1 MSRVLVKAREM
12 QPHRQ
17 KVYYPLERGKHAGLG
32 PHPLQRV
39 ANQIVYPAMR
49 EAGFTNAA
57 DPAYQKQLDLTR
69 RLVMAQMLANPEM
82 HDLEFVDDPMDID
95 AKLQGKLKG
104 KTLEEVMRSIGTPG
118 EDHVSFKTPKQQ
130 RAAERENAM
139 RSGKMSV
146 SNLTDRTAGL
156 SEKFKQ
162 MRDAQQARNAEKYGF
177 PEPEGSK
184 DAPAPDEKP
193 KAPDMSAGAR
203 AKVPGV
209 PDEMQGAFDD
219 AGNLRDAGAP
229 AAPEPD
235 AMAQARA
242 MLANMTPEQIQQ
254 LMSMGLAT
262 QRQTAVPTM
271 RDPGEGGSDEMLGKA
286 SRQFRAHRAA
296 FGDAWSL
303 MKQDPYQTALA
314 QNNPY
319 GQYLG
324 DVERADINPADTPLC
339 AQCLESGKYNFAHK
353 GEQMDHNHPLCE
365 ACEKAQYNTNTGKG
379 YYY

>member
-1 MSRVLVKAREM
+1 MKQTGCDTMKHVLVKANEM
-12 QPHRQ
+12 RPHRQ

-32 PHPLQRV
+32 PHPFQRV

-82 HDLEFVDDPMDID
+82 HDLEFVNDPMDID
-95 AKLQGKLKG
+95 AKLQANLKG
-104 KTLEEVMRSIGTPG
+104 KTLEEVMRSIGAPG
-118 EDHVSFKTPKQQ
+118 EDHESFMTPKQQ
-130 RAAERENAM
+130 RAAERESAM

-177 PEPEGSK
+177 PEPEGDK

-193 KAPDMSAGAR
+193 KAPDMSAAAR

-229 AAPEPD
+229 AAPESD

-254 LMSMGLAT
+254 LMSMGLTT

-286 SRQFRAHRAA
+286 ARQFRAHRAA

-303 MKQDPYQTALA
+303 MKQDPY
-314 QNNPY
+314 

-324 DVERADINPADTPLC
+324 DFERANVNPADTALC

-365 ACEKAQYNTNTGKG
+365 ACERAQYNTSTGKG